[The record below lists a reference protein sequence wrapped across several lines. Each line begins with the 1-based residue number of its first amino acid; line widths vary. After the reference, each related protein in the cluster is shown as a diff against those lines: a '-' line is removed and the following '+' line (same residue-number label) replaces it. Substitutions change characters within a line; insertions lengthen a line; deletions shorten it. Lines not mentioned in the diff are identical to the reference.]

1 MKKYSR
7 LIISLT
13 IGIAVFLFWAFP
25 FKAALNYHEE
35 FQLFL
40 IDDDYLL
47 THLQE
52 AGGITVYLSEALV
65 QFYNNFWIGAAIL
78 GVEFMLIYLL
88 SVGIIKKLPSFKG
101 NFLLPFLPVVALWIL
116 MGDYNV
122 MHSLIMAVLLVLLFI
137 YIVLCVCKTLP
148 TRVVGLIVVLPMLW
162 WMCWTSHYR
171 YRGFFA

>member
-1 MKKYSR
+1 M
-7 LIISLT
+7 
-13 IGIAVFLFWAFP
+13 
-25 FKAALNYHEE
+25 
-35 FQLFL
+35 
-40 IDDDYLL
+40 DDDYLL

-52 AGGITVYLSEALV
+52 AGGIAVYLSEALV

-137 YIVLCVCKTLP
+137 YIVLCICKTLP
-148 TRVVGLIVVLPMLW
+148 ARVVGLIVVLPMLW

-171 YRGFFA
+171 YPGFFAKIENAYSSLC